1 MNIKCFIM
9 KNPMRFLW
17 LILALTGVLV
27 VTSSCNK
34 DDDDQTPQFFQVDS
48 NGYSNMN
55 RNQLQLYLNTLPLQ
69 SLSATEEASLLFMR
83 EEEKLA
89 HDIYTE
95 LYNKYPLQVFAHIA
109 DSEQTHT
116 EAVLLLLDRYALTD
130 PALNKGIGEFAN
142 PDLQALYNTLLTRG
156 LQSEIEALKVGAL
169 VEEVDIADLKVQLA
183 EKVDNQDIT
192 IVYENLMKGSRNH
205 LRAFVKNLSV
215 RGVTYLPEVLSLT
228 DYNEIIDSGM
238 ETGRN

>member
-69 SLSATEEASLLFMR
+69 SLSTDEEASLLFMR

-116 EAVLLLLDRYALTD
+116 EAVLLLLDRYTLTD
-130 PALNKGIGEFAN
+130 PALNKGIGEFTN
-142 PDLQALYNTLLTRG
+142 TDLQTMYNTLLARG

-215 RGVTYLPEVLSLT
+215 RGVTYVPEVLSLT
-228 DYNEIIDSGM
+228 DYNEIIENGM

>member
-34 DDDDQTPQFFQVDS
+34 DDDDQTPQFFHVDS

>member
-17 LILALTGVLV
+17 LILALIGVLV

-69 SLSATEEASLLFMR
+69 SLSTDEEASLLFMR

-116 EAVLLLLDRYALTD
+116 EAVLLLLDRYTLTD
-130 PALNKGIGEFAN
+130 PALNKGIGEFTN
-142 PDLQALYNTLLTRG
+142 TDLQTMYNTLLARG

-215 RGVTYLPEVLSLT
+215 RGVTYVPEVLSLT
-228 DYNEIIDSGM
+228 DYNEIIENGM

>member
-17 LILALTGVLV
+17 LILALIGVLV

-69 SLSATEEASLLFMR
+69 SLSTDEEASLLFMR

-116 EAVLLLLDRYALTD
+116 EAVLLLLDRYTLTD
-130 PALNKGIGEFAN
+130 PALNKGIGEFTN
-142 PDLQALYNTLLTRG
+142 TDLQTMYNTLLARG

-192 IVYENLMKGSRNH
+192 MVYENLMKGSRNH

-215 RGVTYLPEVLSLT
+215 RGVTYVPEVLSLT
-228 DYNEIIDSGM
+228 EYNEIIDSGM